1 MTDKLT
7 KIKAAAKNGFLPC
20 LFCGKPDA
28 KIIKN
33 QIDSD
38 LLGPD
43 KNLHFRARCEY
54 CGAQTTTYKTSAA
67 AIAAWNTRTPAVPA
81 LCEALEVAMAL
92 LDMAICPNCDGSGS
106 TARQVSS
113 RQYVTREMAI
123 DGGDPDL
130 EGSLYSDDEW
140 EQEQCQWCFEK
151 ARIDKILE
159 GAG

>member
-1 MTDKLT
+1 M
-7 KIKAAAKNGFLPC
+7 
-20 LFCGKPDA
+20 
-28 KIIKN
+28 N
-33 QIDSD
+33 QIQAYRQAAEAAENEYVLYKKISPLIDI
-38 LLGPD
+38 
-43 KNLHFRARCEY
+43 AR
-54 CGAQTTTYKTSAA
+54 T
-67 AIAAWNTRTPAVPA
+67 AVPA
-81 LCEALEVAMAL
+81 LCEVLEVAKAL

-151 ARIDKILE
+151 ARIAKILE
-159 GAG
+159 AE